1 MGYGTSNTREE
12 EEIWSGE
19 RQESLGPT
27 RYSTVPSTRQTPRQ
41 AVVPSSRKISRQAVT
56 PSHTT
61 GMGDGPQLPSIPS
74 PTTLRIHWTLG
85 VAHHR
90 HRCWH
95 STVHFRLSL
104 EADSISCLLSHRVRV
119 CQVCRAS
126 AEGARKSQSFL
137 GAHVPK
143 PVLVVSQLT
152 VAYDFTKQ
160 GWSSQKASMYTC
172 RLCARHRLETR
183 PSEAC
188 QSSP

>member
-1 MGYGTSNTREE
+1 M
-12 EEIWSGE
+12 
-19 RQESLGPT
+19 GPT
-27 RYSTVPSTRQTPRQ
+27 RYWTVPSTRQTPRQ
-41 AVVPSSRKISRQAVT
+41 AVVPSSRKTPRQTAVAPSRKTSRQAAT
-56 PSHTT
+56 PSHPT
-61 GMGDGPQLPSIPS
+61 GTGPGPRLRSIPS
-74 PTTLRIHWTLG
+74 RTTLRTGWTLG

-95 STVHFRLSL
+95 STVPFRLSL

-119 CQVCRAS
+119 CQVCRVS
-126 AEGARKSQSFL
+126 AEGVRKGESFL
-137 GAHVPK
+137 GVQVPK

-152 VAYDFTKQ
+152 SACNFTKQ

-172 RLCARHRLETR
+172 RLLTCHRLETG